1 MAWASKVLP
10 VPVSPSKTTGTSDF
24 AASAAKRRQ
33 RAMAS
38 LVVARSSTLR
48 LEGAGRIFRRTRN
61 LVANIFAQLPNW
73 LERVLDQSAPANDDS
88 GLSAHTNARLHFAFL
103 FFVFF
108 QRSQTHKVR
117 SIRRGDRR
125 RTNPV
130 ELGIDR
136 AVALIWKSSEEKAD
150 LLTDGEFGQPGFA
163 EQQAC
168 VWLGIEARKL

>member
-48 LEGAGRIFRRTRN
+48 LEGAGCIFRGTRN

-73 LERVLDQSAPANDDS
+73 LERVLDQSAPADDDS
-88 GLSAHTNARLHFAFL
+88 GLSAHTNTRLHLAFC
-103 FFVFF
+103 FFLIF
-108 QRSQTHKVR
+108 QRGQEVIVR
-117 SIRRGDRR
+117 IIQRGNRG
-125 RTNPV
+125 T
-130 ELGIDR
+130 GT
-136 AVALIWKSSEEKAD
+136 S
-150 LLTDGEFGQPGFA
+150 
-163 EQQAC
+163 
-168 VWLGIEARKL
+168 

>member
-1 MAWASKVLP
+1 MACASNVLP
-10 VPVSPSKTTGTSDF
+10 VPVSPRRTTGTSDF

-48 LEGAGRIFRRTRN
+48 LEGASCISRGTRN
-61 LVANIFAQLPNW
+61 LVANIFAQLPNG
-73 LERVLDQSAPANDDS
+73 LERVLDQSAPTNDDA
-88 GLSAHTNARLHFAFL
+88 GLSAHANTRLHFAL
-103 FFVFF
+103 GLFVFF
-108 QRSQTHKVR
+108 QRGQADKVR

-130 ELGIDR
+130 ELGVDR
-136 AVALIWKSSEEKAD
+136 AVALIRKSSEKKAD
-150 LLTDGEFGQPGFA
+150 SLTDGEFGQRGFT

-168 VWLGIEARKL
+168 VRLG